1 MRAIGITILLLISG
15 LVYGQKSKSLS
26 PSPPMGWNSWNWF
39 GKSEINEQNM
49 RDCIDAIVDQGL
61 LEAGYEYFVVDGG
74 WRDDK
79 LGTKGELLAHPEKF
93 PSGMKAL
100 ADYAHSK
107 GLKFGLHT
115 VPGTHDCGGD
125 PVGGFNKEEIHVK
138 QFVDWGLD
146 FVKVDLC
153 RQAEDPCNTCE
164 KTKNG
169 WSEET
174 IKDTYIKWSNL
185 LKNSERDILFSI
197 SAYRFRDWYPDYC
210 NMARSTQDIKSRI
223 SKGAVFNSEARKNKG
238 LLTVMAI
245 ADFNNLSANAAGDGF
260 WNDPDM
266 LVTGEQGLNYE
277 EQKSHFALWC
287 IMWAPLILGNDPRKM
302 TDEEKS
308 IILNKKAIE
317 INQDPTEQGKRVK
330 KEGDIEIWQKQMK
343 NGQNALLILNTNNQD
358 TKDYDL
364 NLSEFGKTFKKKRNI
379 NDVFS
384 GDKINPEK
392 GIISFKIKPHAC
404 VFLKIE

>member
-1 MRAIGITILLLISG
+1 MKIVGLTILLLISG
-15 LVYGQKSKSLS
+15 LVYGQKSKSLA
-26 PSPPMGWNSWNWF
+26 PTPPMGWNSWNWF

-49 RDCIDAIVDQGL
+49 RECIDAIVDQGL
-61 LEAGYEYFVVDGG
+61 LEAGYNYFVVDGG
-74 WRDDK
+74 WRDNK
-79 LGTKGELLAHPEKF
+79 LGANGELLAHPIKF

-153 RQAEDPCNTCE
+153 RQTEDPCVACE

-174 IKDTYIKWSNL
+174 IKNTYIKWSQL

-197 SAYRFRDWYPDYC
+197 SAYRFRDWYPEYC

-223 SKGAVFNSEARKNKG
+223 SKGAVFNSEARENKG

-266 LVTGEQGLNYE
+266 LATGEQGLNFE

-287 IMWAPLILGNDPRKM
+287 IMSAPLIIGNDPRKM
-302 TDEEKS
+302 TAEEKS
-308 IILNKKAIE
+308 IVLNKQAIE

-330 KEGDIEIWQKQMK
+330 KEGDIEIWQKQMN
-343 NGQNALLILNTNNQD
+343 NGQNALLILNSNSQD
-358 TKDYDL
+358 IKDYNL
-364 NLSEFGKTFKKKRNI
+364 KLSEFGKTFKKKKNI
-379 NDVFS
+379 TDVFS
-384 GDKINPEK
+384 GDNLNSEN
-392 GIISFKIKPHAC
+392 GIISLKIKPHEC

>member
-1 MRAIGITILLLISG
+1 
-15 LVYGQKSKSLS
+15 
-26 PSPPMGWNSWNWF
+26 
-39 GKSEINEQNM
+39 
-49 RDCIDAIVDQGL
+49 
-61 LEAGYEYFVVDGG
+61 
-74 WRDDK
+74 
-79 LGTKGELLAHPEKF
+79 
-93 PSGMKAL
+93 MKAL

-153 RQAEDPCNTCE
+153 RQTEDPCVACE

-174 IKDTYIKWSNL
+174 IKNTYIKWSQL

-197 SAYRFRDWYPDYC
+197 SAYRFRDWYPEYC

-223 SKGAVFNSEARKNKG
+223 SKGAVFNSEARENKG

-266 LVTGEQGLNYE
+266 LATGEQGLNFE

-287 IMWAPLILGNDPRKM
+287 IMSAPLIIGNDPRKM
-302 TDEEKS
+302 TAEEKS
-308 IILNKKAIE
+308 IVLNKQAIE

-330 KEGDIEIWQKQMK
+330 KEGDIEIWQKQMN
-343 NGQNALLILNTNNQD
+343 NGQNALLILNSNSQD
-358 TKDYDL
+358 IKDYNL
-364 NLSEFGKTFKKKRNI
+364 KLSEFGKTFKKKKNI
-379 NDVFS
+379 TDVFS
-384 GDKINPEK
+384 GDNLNSEN
-392 GIISFKIKPHAC
+392 GIISLKIKPHEC

>member
-1 MRAIGITILLLISG
+1 M
-15 LVYGQKSKSLS
+15 
-26 PSPPMGWNSWNWF
+26 
-39 GKSEINEQNM
+39 
-49 RDCIDAIVDQGL
+49 
-61 LEAGYEYFVVDGG
+61 
-74 WRDDK
+74 
-79 LGTKGELLAHPEKF
+79 
-93 PSGMKAL
+93 

-125 PVGGFNKEEIHVK
+125 PVGGFNNEEIHVK

-153 RQAEDPCNTCE
+153 RQAEDPCTACE

-174 IKDTYIKWSNL
+174 IKNTYIKWSKL
-185 LKNSERDILFSI
+185 LKNSGRDILFSI

-223 SKGAVFNSEARKNKG
+223 SKGAVFNSEARENKG

-245 ADFNNLSANAAGDGF
+245 AEFNNLPAKAAGDGF

-266 LVTGEQGLNYE
+266 LVTGEQGLNFE
-277 EQKSHFALWC
+277 EQKTHFALWC
-287 IMWAPLILGNDPRKM
+287 IMSAPLFLGNDPRNM

-308 IILNKKAIE
+308 INLNKFE
-317 INQDPTEQGKRVK
+317 I
-330 KEGDIEIWQKQMK
+330 
-343 NGQNALLILNTNNQD
+343 
-358 TKDYDL
+358 
-364 NLSEFGKTFKKKRNI
+364 
-379 NDVFS
+379 
-384 GDKINPEK
+384 
-392 GIISFKIKPHAC
+392 
-404 VFLKIE
+404 